1 MPAKKADGSESEAAG
16 SEGESP
22 KAPPPT
28 QINKMKFTGSAHI
41 KKDRRQSSSRFNI
54 TQNRELVKLPQ
65 LSEASLS
72 EKEEL
77 FIQKIRQCSVLF
89 DFVSDPLS
97 DLKWKEVKRAAL
109 QEMVEFV
116 TQNRGVLTESIYP
129 EVCVRETLPLQ
140 SPPRP
145 LILLLFTDSPDV
157 LGQPVQGPPTHQ
169 QPQWSRVRPRG
180 GRADPGGCLAPP
192 AARLRVLPQ
201 VRARD
206 LQSVLFD

>member
-16 SEGESP
+16 SENESP

-72 EKEEL
+72 EKELL
-77 FIQKIRQCSVLF
+77 FISKIRQCSVLF

-116 TQNRGVLTESIYP
+116 TQNRGVLTEAIYP
-129 EVCVRETLPLQ
+129 EVCVRNSPSLPQALT
-140 SPPRP
+140 
-145 LILLLFTDSPDV
+145 LLFCADSPDV
-157 LGQPVQGPPTHQ
+157 LRQPVPGPSAHQ
-169 QPQWSRVRPRG
+169 QPQRSRV
-180 GRADPGGCLAPP
+180 
-192 AARLRVLPQ
+192 
-201 VRARD
+201 
-206 LQSVLFD
+206 